1 LYKGLDATD
10 ELTEAE
16 DCDSTSQI
24 GRIRFRLLQEPLFV
38 DHIDPAVV
46 NRFDTRSSRPCEFCQ
61 ELDPQFPQRR
71 PLDQM
76 VAASRKANA
85 SAHLT
90 EDGYVRHRMLELRR
104 LAARESLSAA

>member
-1 LYKGLDATD
+1 M
-10 ELTEAE
+10 E
-16 DCDSTSQI
+16 
-24 GRIRFRLLQEPLFV
+24 
-38 DHIDPAVV
+38 HIDPAVIY
-46 NRFDTRSSRPCEFCQ
+46 RFDTRSSRPCEFCR

-76 VAASRKANA
+76 VASSRKATA

-104 LAARESLSAA
+104 IAAPRAPLTAA